1 MHLFK
6 IKWIW
11 SIFSGFYPEFVL
23 HGRGYEK
30 VLITLII
37 ILVKTAFITNKITI
51 VFLLNVVRANWAQI
65 HG

>member
-1 MHLFK
+1 MDLFK
-6 IKWIW
+6 IKWIG
-11 SIFSGFYPEFVL
+11 SIFAGVYLEFVL

-30 VLITLII
+30 VLITHII

-51 VFLLNVVRANWAQI
+51 VFILNVFRAYWAQI

>member
-1 MHLFK
+1 MDMVYFFL
-6 IKWIW
+6 
-11 SIFSGFYPEFVL
+11 GVYLEFVL

-37 ILVKTAFITNKITI
+37 IFLKYSFITNKITI
-51 VFLLNVVRANWAQI
+51 VLLLILFRAYWAQI